1 MGRMEQQARKAA
13 VAAYRERKSEP
24 GIYALTCRPTGER
37 WVGRA
42 SDLASVE
49 NRLAFALKMA
59 STPHRSL
66 QSAAREHGADAFTFE
81 AIERL
86 DAKDESEALVWARLK
101 KRLDHWRDRLG
112 ATAI

>member
-1 MGRMEQQARKAA
+1 MDQQARKAA
-13 VAAYRERKSEP
+13 VAAFKERKSEP

-42 SDLASVE
+42 SDLATIW
-49 NRLAFALKMA
+49 NRLSVALRMA

-66 QSAAREHGADAFTFE
+66 QAAAREYGETAFDFEVVERVDEPDA
-81 AIERL
+81 
-86 DAKDESEALVWARLK
+86 SPALVGAILKRRLE
-101 KRLDHWRDRLG
+101 HWRDALG

>member
-1 MGRMEQQARKAA
+1 MRQDERKAA
-13 VAAYRERKSEP
+13 AAAFKERRSEP

-42 SDLASVE
+42 PDVATIE
-49 NRLAFALKMA
+49 NRLGFALRMA

-66 QSAAREHGADAFTFE
+66 QAAARAHGAEAFDFE
-81 AIERL
+81 IVERI
-86 DAKDESEALVWARLK
+86 DEPDSSPALVAAILKRRLE
-101 KRLDHWRDRLG
+101 HWRDTLG

>member
-1 MGRMEQQARKAA
+1 MDQQARKAA
-13 VAAYRERKSEP
+13 AAAFKERKSQP

-42 SDLASVE
+42 SDLATIW
-49 NRLAFALKMA
+49 NRLSVALRMA

-66 QSAAREHGADAFTFE
+66 QAAAREHGEPAFDFEVLERFDEPDA
-81 AIERL
+81 
-86 DAKDESEALVWARLK
+86 SPALVGAILKRRLE
-101 KRLDHWRDRLG
+101 HWRDSLG

>member
-1 MGRMEQQARKAA
+1 MKREERKAA

-24 GIYALTCRPTGER
+24 GIYALTCRPTGQR

-42 SDLASVE
+42 TDLTTIW
-49 NRLAFALKMA
+49 NRLAVALRMA

-66 QSAAREHGADAFTFE
+66 QAAALEHGGGAFAFEVMERIDEPDA
-81 AIERL
+81 
-86 DAKDESEALVWARLK
+86 SPALVGAILKRRLE
-101 KRLDHWRDRLG
+101 HWRDALG

>member
-1 MGRMEQQARKAA
+1 MDQQARKAA
-13 VAAYRERKSEP
+13 VAAFKERKSEP

-42 SDLASVE
+42 SDLATIR
-49 NRLAFALKMA
+49 NRLSIALRLA

-66 QSAAREHGADAFTFE
+66 QAAAREHGETAFDFEVVERIDEADA
-81 AIERL
+81 
-86 DAKDESEALVWARLK
+86 SPALVWAILK
-101 KRLDHWRDRLG
+101 RRLDHWRDSLG

>member
-1 MGRMEQQARKAA
+1 MDRQSRKAA
-13 VAAYRERKSEP
+13 VAAFRERKSEP

-42 SDLASVE
+42 SDLATIW
-49 NRLAFALKMA
+49 NRLSFALKMA

-66 QSAAREHGADAFTFE
+66 QAAARAHGPEAFAFEVVERIEDADASAA
-81 AIERL
+81 
-86 DAKDESEALVWARLK
+86 LVSVILR
-101 KRLDHWRDRLG
+101 KRLDHWRDALG

>member
-1 MGRMEQQARKAA
+1 MDKEARKAA
-13 VAAYRERKSEP
+13 AAAFRERKSEP

-42 SDLASVE
+42 PDLATIR
-49 NRLAFALKMA
+49 NRLSVALRTA

-66 QSAAREHGADAFTFE
+66 QAAARGHGEAAFDFEVLERIDEPDASRE
-81 AIERL
+81 LVAAILKRRL
-86 DAKDESEALVWARLK
+86 E
-101 KRLDHWRDRLG
+101 HWRDTLG

>member
-1 MGRMEQQARKAA
+1 MDQKARKAA
-13 VAAYRERKSEP
+13 VAAFKERKSEP

-42 SDLASVE
+42 SDLATIR
-49 NRLAFALKMA
+49 NRLSVALRMA

-66 QSAAREHGADAFTFE
+66 QAAARAHGEAAFDFEVMERIEEPDA
-81 AIERL
+81 
-86 DAKDESEALVWARLK
+86 SPALVGAILKRRLE
-101 KRLDHWRDRLG
+101 HWRDQLG

>member
-1 MGRMEQQARKAA
+1 MRQEDRKAA
-13 VAAYRERKSEP
+13 VAAFKERKSEP

-42 SDLASVE
+42 SDLATIR
-49 NRLAFALKMA
+49 NRLSIALRMA

-66 QSAAREHGADAFTFE
+66 KAAAQAHGEPAFEFE
-81 AIERL
+81 VLERI
-86 DAKDESEALVWARLK
+86 DESDASHELVWAILKRRLE
-101 KRLDHWRDRLG
+101 HWRNALG

>member
-1 MGRMEQQARKAA
+1 MEQQERKAA
-13 VAAYRERKSEP
+13 AAAFRERKSEP
-24 GIYALTCRPTGER
+24 GIYALTCGPTGER

-42 SDLASVE
+42 SDVVTVE

-66 QSAAREHGADAFTFE
+66 QAAAREHGAGAFHFE
-81 AIERL
+81 VLERL
-86 DAKDESEALVWARLK
+86 DGEAESEPLIRAQLK
-101 KRLDHWRDRLG
+101 KRLDHWREKLG

>member
-1 MGRMEQQARKAA
+1 MDRDARKAA
-13 VAAYRERKSEP
+13 VTAYRERKSEP

-42 SDLASVE
+42 PDLSTIW
-49 NRLAFALKMA
+49 NRLAFALRMA

-66 QSAAREHGADAFTFE
+66 QAAAREHGGGAFDFE
-81 AIERL
+81 VIERIEEP
-86 DAKDESEALVWARLK
+86 DASPALVGAILKRRLE
-101 KRLDHWRDRLG
+101 HWRETLG